1 MLSLRDFWRRHR
13 RKVFVSAG
21 VLGTGYLL
29 YKLYDAH
36 NKRLADLEK
45 ELANERENDELL
57 KAHMQAHFENIQR
70 IADASTLPH
79 AMHYLSC
86 RVAEG
91 LDLSHLME
99 RLMKGRGQPNTLSQ
113 AEKLELWDK
122 LKILSFTRMVLSLW
136 AMTVLS
142 LYIRVQVN
150 ILGRHLYIDT
160 ARGLGSSQL
169 EDSNL
174 IDMED
179 QEKFLASADFLSNQ
193 GLPALIS
200 NMQAA
205 ATEVLKG
212 KQLRDN
218 FSSITLRETI
228 MQIMDTFMSMGS
240 PHHWVDYM
248 MHQDA
253 KSCSPASPSSTDG
266 SILPSATKFDQL
278 MMEARM
284 VLSSEE
290 FRSVVDTSFNIVANA
305 LVEDFEVQN
314 AENPGTPLAKLLP
327 RVAQVGPLLLEEPN
341 KNRFIQIIRNAPE
354 VEVFFTLLYANMPS
368 S

>member
-1 MLSLRDFWRRHR
+1 
-13 RKVFVSAG
+13 
-21 VLGTGYLL
+21 
-29 YKLYDAH
+29 
-36 NKRLADLEK
+36 
-45 ELANERENDELL
+45 
-57 KAHMQAHFENIQR
+57 
-70 IADASTLPH
+70 
-79 AMHYLSC
+79 
-86 RVAEG
+86 
-91 LDLSHLME
+91 
-99 RLMKGRGQPNTLSQ
+99 
-113 AEKLELWDK
+113 
-122 LKILSFTRMVLSLW
+122 
-136 AMTVLS
+136 
-142 LYIRVQVN
+142 
-150 ILGRHLYIDT
+150 
-160 ARGLGSSQL
+160 
-169 EDSNL
+169 
-174 IDMED
+174 
-179 QEKFLASADFLSNQ
+179 
-193 GLPALIS
+193 
-200 NMQAA
+200 
-205 ATEVLKG
+205 
-212 KQLRDN
+212 
-218 FSSITLRETI
+218 